1 MSYASWR
8 KFRGNY
14 TRGRLVISEDPI
26 TPAESIW
33 PDPSLTTLFYDYED
47 DRYEIVAVKG
57 TILTLYTD
65 TTGISGVDVPT
76 LKACSSGTVPFAV
89 ARTDLYRPFDYG
101 DSQIGSFIKRGYIEI
116 PFIPEVICPSTQTT
130 SGYSTSSQTGTLQV
144 GDWLM
149 SDDYGRFIKMEAA
162 QSGNLWKKVG
172 EVVRIDKFGSTYDTG
187 LLEWM
192 KWPTRD
198 FATSGGLHYLN
209 EDQPWQAT
217 TGYSTQ
223 VEGSTTSAYANT
235 TSGKG
240 IRTNLNVKGAQGSV
254 RIWLTM

>member
-14 TRGRLVISEDPI
+14 TRGRLVVSEDPI
-26 TPAESIW
+26 TPAEAIW
-33 PDPSLTTLFYDYED
+33 PDPSLSTLFYDYED

-57 TILTLYTD
+57 TILTLYTA
-65 TTGISGVDVPT
+65 TSGISGVDVPT
-76 LKACSSGTVPFAV
+76 LKVCSSGTVPFAV

-101 DSQIGSFIKRGYIEI
+101 DSQIGSFIRRGYIEI
-116 PFIPEVICPSTQTT
+116 PFIPEVICPTTQTA
-130 SGYSTSSQTGTLQV
+130 SGYSTASQTGTLQV
-144 GDWLM
+144 GDWLC
-149 SDDYGRFIKMEAA
+149 SDNYGRFVKMDETC
-162 QSGNLWKKVG
+162 SGQLWKKVG

-192 KWPTRD
+192 KWPTRE
-198 FATSGGLHYLN
+198 FNTSGGLHYLN

-217 TGYSTQ
+217 TGYSAG
-223 VEGSTTSAYANT
+223 VEGDTTSAYANT
-235 TSGKG
+235 ADGKG